1 VRVDLIKNG
10 DYFEGRI
17 NSHPTAKALYIE
29 FVGSASRDNNNGQG
43 YFIPI
48 YKDGRPVQDAYA
60 EIARSFGSLSSTL
73 GLKQNSQKAID
84 YLDLEFTIHT
94 ASIEKFPGR
103 YIRVLQGKKKAYT
116 PEIEEFISRL
126 LKKENNTES
135 LLTVIEEYYR
145 FVDKKEKADEINQ
158 QIRSRFPKGAWLRK
172 EKLNEFEEEKN
183 LEKKAAIYK
192 DALAS
197 LSPKTDEEKM
207 AFDDDFTWEMME
219 ALADSGYYEKLQYYD
234 AKMFTDIERAGVYHE
249 IAGKLI
255 GLNVNDI
262 STDLKTGKFYMD
274 KAFQILNNMK
284 DSTVPNNIRSNFLH
298 VNALIL
304 FKQGKVTEAYEIQ
317 KKVVDGFNKS
327 RLHHNEAFTVYVEK
341 ALGPADAKKELELF
355 IRSGFYTRHMK
366 DQLKRIY
373 LSTQPQQSWDHYI
386 ASLDKE
392 HLQKIRAELMGLRK
406 NQSAPSF
413 ELKDLRG
420 KTVSLADL
428 KGKTVVLDF
437 WATWCGPCIA
447 AFPAMQMTIDKYK
460 DDPNV
465 VFLFVN
471 TLERVSETEKIKLID
486 KLFDKNKY
494 SFRVV
499 LDERLGGGKN
509 YKTASQYQVNAIPT
523 KVVINPKGQ
532 VVFNETS
539 SLINIDLIAEEL
551 TMMIE
556 LAKNVRQ

>member
-1 VRVDLIKNG
+1 
-10 DYFEGRI
+10 
-17 NSHPTAKALYIE
+17 
-29 FVGSASRDNNNGQG
+29 
-43 YFIPI
+43 
-48 YKDGRPVQDAYA
+48 VQDAYA

-317 KKVVDGFNKS
+317 KKVVDGPCRCKERIRIIHSVWILYPAHERPVKENLPLNPTPTILGSLHCFIRQRTLAEDKS
-327 RLHHNEAFTVYVEK
+327 RVNGPEEK
-341 ALGPADAKKELELF
+341 SISTLF
-355 IRSGFYTRHMK
+355 
-366 DQLKRIY
+366 
-373 LSTQPQQSWDHYI
+373 
-386 ASLDKE
+386 
-392 HLQKIRAELMGLRK
+392 
-406 NQSAPSF
+406 
-413 ELKDLRG
+413 
-420 KTVSLADL
+420 
-428 KGKTVVLDF
+428 
-437 WATWCGPCIA
+437 
-447 AFPAMQMTIDKYK
+447 
-460 DDPNV
+460 
-465 VFLFVN
+465 
-471 TLERVSETEKIKLID
+471 
-486 KLFDKNKY
+486 
-494 SFRVV
+494 
-499 LDERLGGGKN
+499 
-509 YKTASQYQVNAIPT
+509 
-523 KVVINPKGQ
+523 
-532 VVFNETS
+532 
-539 SLINIDLIAEEL
+539 
-551 TMMIE
+551 
-556 LAKNVRQ
+556 